1 MSSSAAIGPVGLPL
15 RSARRAEWLLIAIHL
30 PFAVIPPTYA
40 ITRYP
45 DTPVAG
51 MAAIALA
58 GAVAGALQL
67 RNSLAAARGD
77 RPRAWP
83 VTFTA
88 QLALAGLPFLWFG
101 WDWTTPGLWFVFA
114 SALMLLPR
122 RLAAV
127 AVTAGIAGFEVAEYN
142 AARAAGY
149 PYPQTV
155 LFMVYYLAI
164 FVMGGAALYGS
175 VRLAGILDDLFVA
188 RTDLA
193 EQALARERI
202 RVSRDLHDLLG
213 QSLSAVS
220 LKGDL
225 AIALLPTDPAAAQRE
240 IESLTGV
247 ARSALHGM
255 RAVAR
260 DQHDVSLHAETD
272 SAGAVLAAAGI
283 CARIDAEL
291 PGLPPAVDT
300 VLGWAVREG
309 ATNILRHSEATTC
322 SITGRREDGRVSLEI
337 VNDGARAG
345 AGPGGGAGG
354 RPAGGSDRGA
364 GADLGP
370 GTGLAGL
377 AERARALQGS
387 AAGEYRADGEFRLLV
402 ELPEVT
408 P

>member
-1 MSSSAAIGPVGLPL
+1 MSSAAAIGPVGFPL

-30 PFAVIPPTYA
+30 PFAVIPPSYA

-58 GAVAGALQL
+58 GAVAGGLQL
-67 RNSLAAARGD
+67 RNSLAAARGG
-77 RPRAWP
+77 RPRGWP

-101 WDWTTPGLWFVFA
+101 WDWTTPEMWFVFA

-122 RLAAV
+122 RLAA
-127 AVTAGIAGFEVAEYN
+127 AVVIVGLAGYEVAEFN
-142 AARAAGY
+142 ASRAAGY
-149 PYPQTV
+149 SYPQVV

-164 FVMGGAALYGS
+164 FVMGAAALYGS
-175 VRLAGILDDLFVA
+175 VRLVGILDDLFTA

-193 EQALARERI
+193 EQALARERF

-225 AIALLPTDPAAAQRE
+225 AIALLPSDPAAAQRE
-240 IESLTGV
+240 IESLTSV

-260 DQHDVSLHAETD
+260 DEHDVSLRAETD

-283 CARIDAEL
+283 TAHIDAEL

-309 ATNILRHSEATTC
+309 ATNILRHSEATSC
-322 SITGRREDGRVSLEI
+322 SVTGRREDGRVRLEI
-337 VNDGARAG
+337 VNDGARAAEDPG
-345 AGPGGGAGG
+345 A
-354 RPAGGSDRGA
+354 
-364 GADLGP
+364 

-377 AERARALQGS
+377 ADRARGLQGS
-387 AAGEYRADGEFRLLV
+387 ATGEYRGDGEFRLLV
-402 ELPEVT
+402 ELPEVA